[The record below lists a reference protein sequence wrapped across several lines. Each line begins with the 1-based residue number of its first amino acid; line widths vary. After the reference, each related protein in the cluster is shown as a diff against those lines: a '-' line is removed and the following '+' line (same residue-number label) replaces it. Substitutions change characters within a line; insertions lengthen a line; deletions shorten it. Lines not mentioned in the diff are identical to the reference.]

1 MNARRRKIDRGKRA
15 FLSLLWQKPWLE
27 SLLLAHGAGEVTSL
41 EYHEISSEHPKV
53 SAVTPRRLAEQYLSG
68 ALEPFDLVTSFS
80 SIEHSGLGRYGDQ
93 LNPWGD
99 LIAMARWEKKLH
111 TTNVQ

>member
-53 SAVTPRRLAEQYLSG
+53 SAVTPWRLADRYLSG
-68 ALEPFDLVTSFS
+68 TLEPFDLVASFS